1 MRQVDTAALAVGLDC
16 PPAFVLRL
24 ARIGILVSVGSA
36 RTARLGRPSKVFD
49 LDAARVAVA
58 EAQAAG
64 RVELD
69 QGRWR
74 VRK

>member
-1 MRQVDTAALAVGLDC
+1 MRCVDTAALAAGLDC

-24 ARIGILVSVGSA
+24 ARLGILVPVGKA

-49 LDAARVAVA
+49 LDASRDAIA
-58 EAQAAG
+58 EAKAAG